1 MNVSGEKIKQCRQRQ
16 GLTQVRV
23 AQFLGITQSTYAQY
37 ESGKRH
43 PKIETVKRIADALEV
58 PWTDL
63 CDDVDEHTRFVA
75 GVEYAKNIAEARQG
89 VEKAAQI
96 FARALGSPFERDM
109 EDIREVLE
117 TMNDKGREAVLHH
130 TKELAMIPEYKKE

>member
-1 MNVSGEKIKQCRQRQ
+1 MKLGSRIKKCR
-16 GLTQVRV
+16 TQ
-23 AQFLGITQSTYAQY
+23 AGITQVELAKRLGVTPQAISQY
-37 ESGKRH
+37 ERGIKN
-43 PKIETVKRIADALEV
+43 PKLDTVKRIADALEV

-89 VEKAAQI
+89 AEKAAQI
-96 FARALGSPFERDM
+96 FARASGSPFERDM

-117 TMNDKGREAVLHH
+117 GMNDKGREAALRH